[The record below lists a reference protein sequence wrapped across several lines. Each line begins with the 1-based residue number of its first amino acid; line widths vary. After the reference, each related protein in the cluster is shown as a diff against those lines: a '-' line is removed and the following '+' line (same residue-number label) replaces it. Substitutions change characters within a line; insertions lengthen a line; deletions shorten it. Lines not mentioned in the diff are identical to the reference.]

1 MDTNLTAQTA
11 VAAQEKTATVLQF
24 IMREV
29 ADSHTLE
36 LFKWRIELPAWLT
49 VHGVMAILAGAI
61 LITVVWAAARRKD
74 PVPSGLSNVVELFV
88 LFIRDHICV
97 PYLGKVDGYRMTPL
111 FCSFFFFILTMNLM
125 GLVPVF
131 RAATSDVNVTAALAV
146 ASMFFMIFGAIYRC
160 GFGAFLKSFVPSGVP
175 WPVLIVVVP
184 IEFVS
189 MFIKVFALAIR
200 LFANMLA
207 GHIVILSLLG
217 MVVIFGYVAAPV
229 VVMAVG
235 IYILEVFIA
244 LLQAYIFTLLSAI
257 FIGQRY
263 HPAH

>member
-1 MDTNLTAQTA
+1 MDTNDVSQ
-11 VAAQEKTATVLQF
+11 AASITQEKTATVLRF
-24 IMREV
+24 IMQEV
-29 ADSHTLE
+29 ADSHSLE
-36 LFKWRIELPAWLT
+36 FFKWHVELPAYLT
-49 VHGVMAILAGAI
+49 VHGLMAILAGVI
-61 LITVVWAAARRKD
+61 LVAVVWTAARRKD
-74 PVPSGLSNVVELFV
+74 PVPRGLSNVVELFV

-97 PYLGKVDGYRMTPL
+97 PYLGKADGYRMTPL

-131 RAATSDVNVTAALAV
+131 RAATGDVNVTAALAV
-146 ASMFFMIFGAIYRC
+146 AAMFFMVFGAIYRS
-160 GFGAFLKSFVPSGVP
+160 GFGTFAKSFVPSGVP
-175 WPVLIVVVP
+175 WPVLIVIVP
-184 IEFVS
+184 IEFVG

-217 MVVIFGYVAAPV
+217 MVVIFGYVALPV
-229 VVMAVG
+229 VFMAVG
-235 IYILEVFIA
+235 IYLLEVFIA